1 MNIDFGILNTYHN
14 ILTKVKQAGAD
25 CAIVAG
31 GAIRDMLL
39 GNTISDIDVF
49 YEASLEIDSW
59 NTWLDWNVLMYHFK
73 NNPSVNT
80 SLQED
85 YDNPEWTV
93 THGNLL
99 YKPTGQTVQLIKV
112 DNVYEHVNTFGCNLS
127 KVIYSAENGLILS
140 EEFLEGVRF
149 GVLEFIDAKE
159 IYKNKIMA
167 KYPEY
172 AVSVS

>member
-1 MNIDFGILNTYHN
+1 MNIDFGTLNIYHN
-14 ILTKVKQAGAD
+14 ILTNVQQAGAD

-31 GAIRDMLL
+31 GAVRDMLL
-39 GNTISDIDVF
+39 GKTISDIDVF
-49 YEASLEIDSW
+49 YETSVDVNDFGE
-59 NTWLDWNVLMYHFK
+59 WLDWSVLMYHFK
-73 NNPSVNT
+73 NNPSVDN

-99 YKPTGQTVQLIKV
+99 YKPTGQKVQLIKV

-127 KVIYSAENGLILS
+127 KVIYSAENGLIMS
-140 EEFLEGVRF
+140 EEFLDSVKF
-149 GVLEFIDAKE
+149 GVLEFTDAKE
-159 IYKNKIMA
+159 TYKNKIMA

>member
-1 MNIDFGILNTYHN
+1 MNVDLDILTIYHN
-14 ILTKVKQAGAD
+14 ILTNVKQAGAD

-31 GAIRDMLL
+31 GAVRDMLL
-39 GNTISDIDVF
+39 DKTISDIDVF
-49 YEASLEIDSW
+49 YENSISIEEQC
-59 NTWLDWNVLMYHFK
+59 LDWDILKLLFK
-73 NNPSVNT
+73 NNPSVCL
-80 SLQED
+80 SIFED

-99 YKPTGQTVQLIKV
+99 HKHSGFKVQLIKV

-127 KVIYSAENGLILS
+127 KVIYSAENGLIMS
-140 EEFLEGVRF
+140 EEFLDSVRF
-149 GVLEFIDAKE
+149 GVLEFTEVKE
-159 IYKNKIMA
+159 TYKNKIMA

>member
-14 ILTKVKQAGAD
+14 ILTNVQQAGAD

-31 GAIRDMLL
+31 GAVRDMLL
-39 GNTISDIDVF
+39 GKPISDIDVF
-49 YEASLEIDSW
+49 YEASIDMNDW
-59 NTWLDWNVLMYHFK
+59 GTYLDWDILQLFFK
-73 NNPSVNT
+73 TNPGPYT
-80 SLQED
+80 MSLDD

-99 YKPTGQTVQLIKV
+99 YKPTEQVVQFIKV

-127 KVIYSAENGLILS
+127 KVIYSAENGLIMS
-140 EEFLEGVRF
+140 EEFLEGVNF
-149 GVLEFIDAKE
+149 GVLEFTDVKDAYIK
-159 IYKNKIMA
+159 KIIA

>member
-1 MNIDFGILNTYHN
+1 MNIDFGTLNTYHN
-14 ILTKVKQAGAD
+14 ILTNVQQAGAD

-31 GAIRDMLL
+31 GAVRDMLL
-39 GNTISDIDVF
+39 GKTISDIDVF
-49 YEASLEIDSW
+49 YEASTYKNDLFKQC
-59 NTWLDWNVLMYHFK
+59 LDWNVLMYHFK
-73 NNPSVNT
+73 NNPSVDN

-99 YKPTGQTVQLIKV
+99 HKHSGFKVQLIKV

-127 KVIYSAENGLILS
+127 KVIYSAENGLIMS
-140 EEFLEGVRF
+140 EEFLDGVKF
-149 GVLEFIDAKE
+149 GVLEFTDAQE
-159 IYKNKIMA
+159 TYKNKIMA

-172 AVSVS
+172 AVS